1 MKLTEI
7 AYPLPKSL
15 EKIKR
20 QLAFTAIL
28 RLIVFFLIFAI
39 LIIGITENRLLFLLL
54 AIIGLIFIGLIKR
67 FNFLKDKET
76 IISELMVME
85 KAKEARKKRELERF
99 DPGTTF
105 LDKKHPFCNDLDLF
119 GPHSL
124 FQLINHTVS
133 VSGHKLLAD
142 SMKKQINPATAIDN
156 YHAIEELKGKN
167 SFLKNFEAIGRAFI
181 KAEKN
186 KTSFYQW
193 LNKNEKW
200 AKGYYFLLVMGPIG
214 GIMILFASLFGLM
227 HASWIGLWIL
237 AGLSFLSFIHK
248 DLHQASLIWPNEGDI
263 KTFKIWSDL
272 LEKESFKSKNLQ
284 PLHLPFLN
292 GTLSKG
298 LKSLEQVSF
307 LIQNRF
313 NLVYLVFNLLFW
325 LDYFLLWQL
334 KKWKKEYGND
344 ISDIEGIFDQWQ
356 VLVSLASFS
365 EEAQL
370 KGEIIWEKDAIIHAK
385 NLHHPL
391 ISPEKSIG
399 NDFLLEKTQKTVLLT
414 GSNMSGKTTFMR
426 TVGINMVLVNLGL
439 RPFAEKFICGPFQLY
454 TSMRNA
460 DSLGE
465 SVSSFYAELARIRQV
480 LEAAENGIPVFYL
493 MDEILKGTNT
503 TDRIMGSEALIRQL
517 SATSAKGI
525 ISTHDIELSH
535 LENILAYLVNFS
547 FHSKIDDREII
558 FDYKLKAGPCPSFN
572 AHKLMELMGIRFQ

>member
-284 PLHLPFLN
+284 PLHLPFLK

-365 EEAQL
+365 EEVQL
-370 KGEIIWEKDAIIHAK
+370 KGEIIWEKDAVIHAK

>member
-67 FNFLKDKET
+67 FNFLKDKESL
-76 IISELMVME
+76 ISELMVME

-133 VSGHKLLAD
+133 VSGRKLLAD

-156 YHAIEELKGKN
+156 CHAIEELKGKN
-167 SFLKNFEAIGRAFI
+167 SFLKNFEAIGRSFI

-186 KTSFYQW
+186 KTSFYLW

-200 AKGYYFLLVMGPIG
+200 AKGYYFLLAIGPIG
-214 GIMILFASLFGLM
+214 GILILFASLFGLI
-227 HASWIGLWIL
+227 HASWIGLWII
-237 AGLSFLSFIHK
+237 AGVLFLSIIHK

-263 KTFKIWSDL
+263 KTFRIWSDL

-284 PLHLPFLN
+284 PLHLPFHK

-399 NDFLLEKTQKTVLLT
+399 NDFLLEKSQKTVLLT

-439 RPFAEKFICGPFQLY
+439 RPFAEKFMCGPFQLY

-535 LENILAYLVNFS
+535 LDNILAYLVNFS
-547 FHSKIDDREII
+547 FHSKIDDREIT

>member
-67 FNFLKDKET
+67 FNFLKDKESL
-76 IISELMVME
+76 ISELMVME

-133 VSGHKLLAD
+133 VSGRKLLAD

-156 YHAIEELKGKN
+156 CHAIEELKGKN
-167 SFLKNFEAIGRAFI
+167 SFLKNFEAIGRSFI

-186 KTSFYQW
+186 KTSFYLW

-200 AKGYYFLLVMGPIG
+200 AKGYYFLLAIGPIG
-214 GIMILFASLFGLM
+214 GILILFASLFGLI
-227 HASWIGLWIL
+227 HASWIGLWII
-237 AGLSFLSFIHK
+237 AGVLFLSIIHK

-263 KTFKIWSDL
+263 KTFRIWSDL

-284 PLHLPFLN
+284 PLHLPFHK

-399 NDFLLEKTQKTVLLT
+399 NDFLLEKSQKTVLLT

-439 RPFAEKFICGPFQLY
+439 RPFSEEFICGPFQLY

-480 LEAAENGIPVFYL
+480 LEAAESGIPVFYL

-503 TDRIMGSEALIRQL
+503 TDRVMGSEALIRQL

-535 LENILAYLVNFS
+535 LDNILAYLVNHS
-547 FHSKIDDREII
+547 FHSKIDDREIT

>member
-1 MKLTEI
+1 MKIPENLNNLSI
-7 AYPLPKSL
+7 ALKNA
-15 EKIKR
+15 KR
-20 QLAFTAIL
+20 KAFSISVIRFIL
-28 RLIVFFLIFAI
+28 FFAI
-39 LIIGITENRLLFLLL
+39 ISLIIIGLTDQKSYLLFLLP
-54 AIIGLIFIGLIKR
+54 AVSVFIWLILR
-67 FNFLKDKET
+67 FNYYKDLQSFL
-76 IISELMVME
+76 IELQKME
-85 KAKEARKKRELERF
+85 IARKKRTQRELNGL
-99 DPGTTF
+99 DPGTEF
-105 LDKKHPFCNDLDLF
+105 MDKKHPFCNDLDLF

-133 VSGHKLLAD
+133 DSGRQLLAD
-142 SMKKQINPATAIDN
+142 RIKSQINQAAAIDN
-156 YHAIEELKGKN
+156 YHSIEELREKGG
-167 SFLKNFEAIGRAFI
+167 FLKNFEAIGRAFI

-186 KTSFYQW
+186 KASFYQW

-200 AKGYYFLLVMGPIG
+200 AKGYYFILAMGPIG
-214 GIMILFASLFGLM
+214 GILILFASLFGLI
-227 HASWIGLWIL
+227 HASWIGLWII
-237 AGLSFLSFIHK
+237 AGVLFLSIIHK

-263 KTFKIWSDL
+263 KTFRIWSDL
-272 LEKESFKSKNLQ
+272 LEKESFKSENLQ
-284 PLHLPFLN
+284 HLHLPFHKGN
-292 GTLSKG
+292 LSKG

-313 NLVYLVFNLLFW
+313 NLVYLVFNLIFW

-334 KKWKKEYGND
+334 KKWKREYSKD
-344 ISDIEGIFDQWQ
+344 LSQIEGIFDQWQ

-370 KGEIIWEKDAIIHAK
+370 KGEIIWKKDSIIHAK

-399 NDFLLEKTQKTVLLT
+399 NDFLLEESQKTVLLT

-439 RPFAEKFICGPFQLY
+439 RPFAEKFISGSFQLY

-480 LEAAENGIPVFYL
+480 LEAAESGISVFYL

-503 TDRIMGSEALIRQL
+503 TDRILGSEALIRQL

-535 LENILAYLVNFS
+535 MDNILAYLVNCS
-547 FHSKIDDREII
+547 FHSKIDDREIT